1 MPYAYEIDV
10 DRRLVVAVF
19 SANAS
24 LADAEAVMTALHAD
38 PRHSFEFNRVYDCRE
53 VTRLP
58 PVAELRGVAELFRR
72 RVDTTVRPRRAIVVR
87 PGAMF
92 GLGRMLQAL
101 MDLVGLDLSIFT
113 DADEAIAWATQGVA
127 TPTETQA
134 S

>member
-1 MPYAYEIDV
+1 MSHAYDIDV
-10 DRRLVVAVF
+10 DRRLVFVVF

-38 PRHSFEFNRVYDCRE
+38 PRHSFRFGRVYDCRG

-58 PVAELRGVAELFRR
+58 PLAELRAVADLFRR
-72 RVDTTVRPRRAIVVR
+72 RVDPTVRPRRAIVVR

-113 DADEAIAWATQGVA
+113 DLDEAIAWATAGVPGTA
-127 TPTETQA
+127 ETQA